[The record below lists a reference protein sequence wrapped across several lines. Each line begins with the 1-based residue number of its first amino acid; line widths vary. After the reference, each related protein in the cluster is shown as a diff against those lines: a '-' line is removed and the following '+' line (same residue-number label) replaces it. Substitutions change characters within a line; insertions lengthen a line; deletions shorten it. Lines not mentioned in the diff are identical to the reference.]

1 MAAVHALRRYGRFGL
16 CMVYY
21 MRAEDRAQEKDAES
35 EKDGYRII

>member
-21 MRAEDRAQEKDAES
+21 MRAEDRAQEKDEMP
-35 EKDGYRII
+35 R